1 MKTVAAYS
9 VSDNINFSPLSTLG
23 VTYEIIDLVG
33 NMLHLSPAYV
43 NYKLAKSNGKRDCA
57 TNRAFY

>member
-9 VSDNINFSPLSTLG
+9 VSDNINSLLSTLG

-33 NMLHLSPAYV
+33 NMLHLSPTYV
-43 NYKLAKSNGKRDCA
+43 NYKLAKSNGKRDFA

>member
-9 VSDNINFSPLSTLG
+9 VSDDINFSPLSTLR
-23 VTYEIIDLVG
+23 VTYEIIDLVE
-33 NMLHLSPAYV
+33 NMLHLFLAYV
-43 NYKLAKSNGKRDCA
+43 NYKLSISNGKKDCA